1 LGERL
6 VVQVTR
12 VAEMVENLAK
22 VGVMKYLQIWGGVGI
37 SDSST
42 RGRGTVGVGDMIMGE
57 ESLGGI
63 ECIQYMLPWPF

>member
-1 LGERL
+1 
-6 VVQVTR
+6 
-12 VAEMVENLAK
+12 
-22 VGVMKYLQIWGGVGI
+22 MKHLQISGGVGI

-42 RGRGTVGVGDMIMGE
+42 RGRGTVGFGDMIMGE